1 MTPVRSFAGKRVAV
15 VGLGGS
21 GLATLAALQAG
32 GASIAAWDDGVSA
45 RERAAQAGFAVEDL
59 RQADWSVF
67 AALVLAPGV
76 PLTHPE
82 PHWSVLRAQAAN
94 VPVIGDIEL
103 FQRERA
109 SLAPTAP
116 FVAITGTNGKST
128 TTALIAHILKSA
140 GRDVAL
146 GGNIGTPILALPPP
160 APGRIHVIECST
172 FQIDLAP
179 SLAPSIGLLIN
190 LTPDHLDRHGT
201 MEAYAAIKERLV
213 ANADVALVGV
223 DDHYCRAIYA
233 RVKQAK
239 GSEAKAVSAQ
249 RVPDADVWVDG
260 HRVFEKGGPAPA
272 VDLAE
277 AKNLRGAHNGQNA
290 AFAFAATRALGLSL
304 EEIRAGMRSFPGLAH
319 RMEQVG
325 RRGRVLFVN
334 DSKATNADAAEKA
347 LLTFNDIFWIL
358 GGKAKQGG
366 IEPLRP
372 LFKRVA
378 KAYLIGDASDT
389 FAHSLDGEVAFERC
403 GTLDNAVAEAARDAA
418 LSAAAEPVVLLSP
431 ACASYDQFANFE
443 QRGDRFRE
451 RVTALLAARK
461 ESRMISRAQVGPVA
475 DWMRTADKWLLAAF
489 GALMVAGLVLALAA
503 SPAVA
508 ERIGLSPFHFVDRQA
523 LFMAPTAALMI
534 ATSFLSPRY
543 VRRAGL
549 VTFVISLAL
558 VVLAL
563 KYGVEVKGSRRW
575 ILGLQPSEFLKPA
588 FVILAA
594 WAFAE
599 GGEGAPMSKLSRRAG
614 AGDLAADDRAAD
626 P

>member
-1 MTPVRSFAGKRVAV
+1 MTPVRSLWGRRVAV

-32 GASIAAWDDGVSA
+32 GATIAAWDDGASA
-45 RERAAQAGFAVEDL
+45 RERAAQAGFPVEDL
-59 RQADWSVF
+59 RQADWSAF
-67 AALVLAPGV
+67 TALVLAPGA

-82 PHWSVLRAQAAN
+82 PHWSVLRAHAAN

-109 SLAPTAP
+109 LLAPASP

-160 APGRIHVIECST
+160 APERIHVIECST

-179 SLAPSIGLLIN
+179 SLAPSVGLLIN

-223 DDHYCRAIYA
+223 DDDYCRAIYA
-233 RVKQAK
+233 RVKSAK
-239 GSEAKAVSAQ
+239 GAAAQAISA
-249 RVPDADVWVDG
+249 RPTPGAEVWVDG
-260 HRVFEKGGPAPA
+260 HRLFEKGASGAA
-272 VDLAE
+272 IDLAE

-290 AFAFAATRALGLSL
+290 AFALAAARALGLSL
-304 EEIRAGMRSFPGLAH
+304 EAIRTGMRSFPGLAH

-325 RRGRVLFVN
+325 KRGRVLFVN

-347 LLTFNDIFWIL
+347 LATFNDIFWIL

-372 LFKRVA
+372 LFSRVA
-378 KAYLIGDASDT
+378 KAYLIGEASDA
-389 FAHSLDGEVAFERC
+389 FAHTLKGAVAFENC
-403 GTLDNAVAEAARDAA
+403 GTLDNAVAAASRDAG
-418 LSAAAEPVVLLSP
+418 LSGAAEPVVLLSP

-451 RVTALLAARK
+451 RVAALLAFDR
-461 ESRMISRAQVGPVA
+461 
-475 DWMRTADKWLLAAF
+475 
-489 GALMVAGLVLALAA
+489 
-503 SPAVA
+503 SPA
-508 ERIGLSPFHFVDRQA
+508 
-523 LFMAPTAALMI
+523 
-534 ATSFLSPRY
+534 
-543 VRRAGL
+543 
-549 VTFVISLAL
+549 
-558 VVLAL
+558 
-563 KYGVEVKGSRRW
+563 
-575 ILGLQPSEFLKPA
+575 
-588 FVILAA
+588 
-594 WAFAE
+594 
-599 GGEGAPMSKLSRRAG
+599 
-614 AGDLAADDRAAD
+614 
-626 P
+626 